1 MIRTESISALK
12 AARQKHNVAL
22 IDVRE
27 VDEYTSGHVP
37 GAINMPLSSFVHH
50 YQELDNDKE
59 YHVICQSG
67 ARSARAVAF
76 LESKGYSAVSVEGGT
91 QAWDEA
97 LAF

>member
-37 GAINMPLSSFVHH
+37 GALNMPLSSFVHH
-50 YQELDNDKE
+50 YQELDNGKE
-59 YHVICQSG
+59 YHVIC
-67 ARSARAVAF
+67 
-76 LESKGYSAVSVEGGT
+76 
-91 QAWDEA
+91 
-97 LAF
+97 